1 VTPFIL
7 GGAGAFREKVKSQIE
22 PFDTWYETHLVKNA
36 GAGLKWFAANGIAL
50 RIEYRF
56 IFYNDGNNNITHHK
70 IYIGISIFL

>member
-1 VTPFIL
+1 MTPFIL